1 MEGYEVYQTY
11 LALKLHFTKEN
22 YNFFIF
28 SGKTRASKQSFEKRK
43 DKYFFKK
50 LGRKFKREEL
60 INFFV
65 SHFIHDDGAWIGN
78 ISIYNSKVYSEWKN
92 RIQSMS
98 FIFKNEMEMLL
109 ELDSDFDSLFEIHNG
124 SHPIVLKEHL
134 SGNISLESFVILNKL
149 VNFIPYFNKNI
160 SDPIV
165 WPEIRKKVVKYEPFI
180 TVDENKYKCTL
191 LTLCASL
198 TTT

>member
-1 MEGYEVYQTY
+1 
-11 LALKLHFTKEN
+11 
-22 YNFFIF
+22 
-28 SGKTRASKQSFEKRK
+28 
-43 DKYFFKK
+43 
-50 LGRKFKREEL
+50 
-60 INFFV
+60 
-65 SHFIHDDGAWIGN
+65 
-78 ISIYNSKVYSEWKN
+78 
-92 RIQSMS
+92 
-98 FIFKNEMEMLL
+98 MEMLL